1 VPNEREPWFAQLV
14 REATGAAD
22 EADTIVGAARRVLD
36 ATRLSTGWCA
46 GHLCLPDGK
55 DRRVFVSAG
64 VWSIDVPGTF
74 RRLREASAGLRFPLG
89 AGLVGR
95 AAQLAAPTWTTDVHA
110 DPSLVRRR
118 GTALDGVT
126 SACAFPI
133 VSQGLVVAVLEFFA
147 SKPIEPDAEMLEVMA
162 EVGHQLGR
170 VADLQVAQRAVAHT
184 AERLERLMDTSVE
197 AFVSMNEAGVIT
209 AWNAAAER
217 TFGLT
222 RDEAVGRRLV
232 DTIVPPAYRDAHHL
246 GVGRFLTT
254 GERHVLDKRF
264 EITAWHPAG
273 HEFPIELA
281 IWAVPDGHN
290 GWTFNGLIHDITER
304 KRSQH
309 ALQEAY
315 EHERAAVGMLRE
327 LDVAKREFAATV
339 SHELRTP
346 LANVIGYLEVL
357 STGDAGPING
367 HQARMLEVVH
377 RNAERLRTLIED
389 LLTISRVE
397 AGSFNLV
404 LERTEVDGLLKQTYT
419 AIEPRARL
427 RSHRLSLIVHNEVGA
442 ADVDVEQLQRA
453 LINLLLNAV
462 NYTPGGGE
470 ITLSA
475 RGYDD
480 DVEIAVTDTG
490 IGIEADEIPRL
501 FDRFFRGT
509 FAVREA
515 VQGAGLGL
523 AITKTIVEGHGGT
536 IGVVSSPDAGSTFT
550 VRLPRTRPTRI
561 EPAEGQD
568 AQEPRDGAAALR

>member
-14 REATGAAD
+14 REATSAAD
-22 EADTIVGAARRVLD
+22 EAGTIIGAARRVLD
-36 ATRLSTGWCA
+36 ATRASTGWCA
-46 GHLCLPDGK
+46 GHLCVPDHR
-55 DRRVFVSAG
+55 DRRVFVSTD
-64 VWSIDVPGTF
+64 VWSIEVQGTF
-74 RRLREASAGLRFPLG
+74 RRLRDASNGLRFPLG
-89 AGLVGR
+89 TGLVGR
-95 AAQLAAPTWTTDVHA
+95 AAQLAAPAWTTDVHA
-110 DPSLVRRR
+110 DPSVVRRKE
-118 GTALDGVT
+118 TALDGVT
-126 SACAFPI
+126 SACAFPV

-147 SKPIEPDAEMLEVMA
+147 SRPIEPDAEMLHVMA

-170 VADLQVAQRAVAHT
+170 VADLHEAHRAVALT
-184 AERLERLMDTSVE
+184 AERLEHLMDTSVE
-197 AFVSMNEAGVIT
+197 AFVSMDEGGVIT

-222 RDEAVGRRLV
+222 GDEAIGRRLA
-232 DTIVPPAYRDAHHL
+232 DTIVPPGHRDAHHL

-254 GERHVLDKRF
+254 GERRVLDKRF
-264 EITAWHPAG
+264 EITAWHPSG
-273 HEFPIELA
+273 HEFPAELA
-281 IWAVPDGHN
+281 IWAVPDGRD

-304 KRSQH
+304 KKSQH

-315 EHERAAVGMLRE
+315 EHERAAVAMLRE

-367 HQARMLEVVH
+367 HQARMLDVVH
-377 RNAERLRTLIED
+377 RNAERLRVLIED

-404 LERTEVDGLLKQTYT
+404 LERTELDGLLKQTYA

-427 RSHRLSLIVHNEVGA
+427 HSHHFSLLMHNELGA
-442 ADVDVEQLQRA
+442 AEVDVEQLQRA
-453 LINLLLNAV
+453 LVNLLLNAV
-462 NYTPGGGE
+462 NYTPAGGT

-475 RGYDD
+475 RGHADE
-480 DVEIAVTDTG
+480 VEIAVTDTG
-490 IGIEADEIPRL
+490 IGIEVDEIPRL

-523 AITKTIVEGHGGT
+523 AITKTVVEGHGGT
-536 IGVVSSPDAGSTFT
+536 IEVTSSPTVGSTFT
-550 VRLPRTRPTRI
+550 VRLPRVRP
-561 EPAEGQD
+561 
-568 AQEPRDGAAALR
+568 PRPEDPE